1 MAALQPAGI
10 SPDMATL
17 PLGLQR
23 EWAVVQQLQAELPD
37 DWLIF
42 HNVAWQG
49 RIGSALRLGEWDIVV
64 VSPSGNL
71 AILEVKSGNLEWGP
85 DGPQKRY
92 GGTLKN
98 IAEQTRL
105 QHQAMIAKFKAAGID
120 AYIGHALVLTDA
132 TAPESAESAGYTR
145 SRTFDAALLPHLA
158 ESLRAWIRSD
168 ESNPLCV
175 NISLNHLFCRY

>member
-1 MAALQPAGI
+1 MATLLPAGI

-23 EWAVVQQLQAELPD
+23 EWAVVLQLQAELPD

-71 AILEVKSGNLEWGP
+71 AILEVKSGRLEWGAN
-85 DGPQKRY
+85 GPQKRY
-92 GGTLKN
+92 GGILKN
-98 IAEQTRL
+98 VAEQTRL
-105 QHQAMIAKFKAAGID
+105 QH
-120 AYIGHALVLTDA
+120 
-132 TAPESAESAGYTR
+132 
-145 SRTFDAALLPHLA
+145 
-158 ESLRAWIRSD
+158 
-168 ESNPLCV
+168 
-175 NISLNHLFCRY
+175 